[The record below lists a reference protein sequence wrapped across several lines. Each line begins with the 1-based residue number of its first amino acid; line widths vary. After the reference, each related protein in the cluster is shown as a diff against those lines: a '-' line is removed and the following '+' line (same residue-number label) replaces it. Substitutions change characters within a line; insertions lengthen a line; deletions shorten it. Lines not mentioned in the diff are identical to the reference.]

1 MFQKMLQGGGG
12 GDTPKGVIDEKY
24 LLFSDGEIFND
35 ALKLYGATIQDKKII
50 IDGDNTYTKGVYIN
64 TQSLPLVI
72 IFDSSRGGNVQIG
85 TGNANGIL
93 PDLAEYGTNRTSYI
107 DAAIDVNEYCT
118 VITGDVV
125 KYICCFSAKLEIK
138 QIYMLPKLTTLI

>member
-12 GDTPKGVIDEKY
+12 TPKGVIDEKY

-35 ALKLYGATIQDKKII
+35 ALKLNGATIQDKKII
-50 IDGDNTYTKGVYIN
+50 IDGNNTYTKGIYVN
-64 TQSLPLVI
+64 TQTLPLVI
-72 IFDSSRGGNVQIG
+72 IFESSRGGQVQTG

-93 PDLAEYGTNRTSYI
+93 PDIALYGTNRTSFTDI
-107 DAAIDVNEYCT
+107 AIGVNEHCT

-125 KYICCFSAKLEIK
+125 KYICCFSARLEIK
-138 QIYMLPKLTTLI
+138 QIYMLPTPI

>member
-12 GDTPKGVIDEKY
+12 TPKGVIDEKY

-35 ALKLYGATIQDKKII
+35 ALKLNGATIQDKKII
-50 IDGDNTYTKGVYIN
+50 IDGDSTYTKGVYIN

-72 IFDSSRGGNVQIG
+72 IFESTRGGQVQIG

-93 PDLAEYGTNRTSYI
+93 PDMALNGTNRTSFDNI
-107 DAAIDVNEYCT
+107 AIGVNEYST

-125 KYICCFSAKLEIK
+125 KYICCYTARLEIK
-138 QIYMLPKLTTLI
+138 QIYMLPTPI